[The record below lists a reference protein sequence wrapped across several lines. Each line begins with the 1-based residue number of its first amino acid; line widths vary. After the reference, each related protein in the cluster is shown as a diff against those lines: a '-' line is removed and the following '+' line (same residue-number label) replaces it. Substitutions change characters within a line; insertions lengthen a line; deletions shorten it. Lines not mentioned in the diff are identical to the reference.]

1 MLNTEKLRK
10 SIRQLST
17 EFIKEKKHARIHTF
31 TIKYRVY
38 KRSKRS
44 MHVYILLQLS
54 TEFIKEKKHA
64 RIHTFTIEYRVY
76 KRNEACTYTYF
87 YN

>member
-1 MLNTEKLRK
+1 MHLYNFK
-10 SIRQLST
+10 LST

-38 KRSKRS
+38 K
-44 MHVYILLQLS
+44 
-54 TEFIKEKKHA
+54 IK
-64 RIHTFTIEYRVY
+64 
-76 KRNEACTYTYF
+76 EACTYTYF